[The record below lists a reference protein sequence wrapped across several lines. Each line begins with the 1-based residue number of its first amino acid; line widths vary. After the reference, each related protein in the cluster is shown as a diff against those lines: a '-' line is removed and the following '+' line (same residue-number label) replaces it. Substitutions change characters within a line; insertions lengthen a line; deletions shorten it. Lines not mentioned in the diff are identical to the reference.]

1 MSQRRAI
8 FLDRD
13 GVINVNRSDYVK
25 SWDEFVFLPR
35 TFEALRR
42 IAPSDF
48 VIVVTTNQAA
58 IARGLTTDAIVREIN
73 ARMIAAV
80 RTAGGRIDAVY
91 FCAHHPDE
99 KCACRKPE
107 PGMFH
112 FAARDFDL
120 DLTRSILVGDAWT
133 DISAAHTIGA
143 QAILVLTGRGHDQY
157 AKMLKDNIS
166 GYNVVDDLLSAVEW
180 IAQQEKISW

>member
-25 SWDEFVFLPR
+25 SWDEFIFLPR

-58 IARGLTTDAIVREIN
+58 IARGLTTEATVRDIH

-80 RTAGGRIDAVY
+80 QTAEGRIDAVY

-112 FAARDFDL
+112 FAADDFDL
-120 DLTRSILVGDAWT
+120 DLTQSFVVGDAWS
-133 DISAAHTIGA
+133 DISAAQTIGA
-143 QAILVLTGRGHDQY
+143 QPILVLTGRGQEQHAQ
-157 AKMLKDNIS
+157 MLKENRT
-166 GYNVVDDLLSAVEW
+166 GFCVVDDLLSAVEW
-180 IAQQEKISW
+180 IAQQEKILL